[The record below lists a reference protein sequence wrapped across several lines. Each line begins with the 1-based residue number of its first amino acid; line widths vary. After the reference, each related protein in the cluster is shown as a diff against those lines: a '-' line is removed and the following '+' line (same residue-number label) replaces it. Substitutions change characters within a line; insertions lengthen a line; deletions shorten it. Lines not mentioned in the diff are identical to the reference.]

1 VSSVSSEDDAAE
13 AEDEDGG
20 AHAATLEPSGSCLE
34 ACTDLER
41 LVADLAF
48 RYTAPE
54 RAPAPPTAPAMAPHA
69 TLGGKAKGAAAK
81 AKGAAAAEKAH
92 AAGNATL
99 MATLL
104 AFFEALRERP
114 VAVSNAIV
122 WICLG
127 CAEEGCLGGGNG
139 GGDGEE
145 EPDER
150 TSRCL
155 RFLASHLPEA
165 AVASVV
171 QATVLNLQH
180 QHGLDVDAARV
191 AGWLH

>member
-1 VSSVSSEDDAAE
+1 
-13 AEDEDGG
+13 
-20 AHAATLEPSGSCLE
+20 
-34 ACTDLER
+34 
-41 LVADLAF
+41 
-48 RYTAPE
+48 
-54 RAPAPPTAPAMAPHA
+54 MAPHA
-69 TLGGKAKGAAAK
+69 TLGGKTKGAAAK